1 MTIES
6 TPNVKPV
13 RWATVGVLAV
23 LLIGVTVIVI
33 AGLASEGERPGRDGV
48 LEIEVEDFA
57 LRPDRLIVPAEES
70 VTLVFQNPTA
80 YTHNLSFGRSEIVE
94 QGRTTGFR
102 EDLFAL
108 AEVSTTPRGALIR
121 PTAEVPTATLN
132 IKPGTTVRVQLT
144 LPDEAIGTWQVG
156 CYIGPGCDY
165 RIGPTAELIV
175 E

>member
-1 MTIES
+1 MATES
-6 TPNVKPV
+6 TPRVRPV

-23 LLIGVTVIVI
+23 LLIGVTAIVI
-33 AGLASEGERPGRDGV
+33 TELVREGERPGRDGV
-48 LEIEVEDFA
+48 LEIEVQDFA
-57 LRPDRLIVPAEES
+57 LRPDRLIVPAEET
-70 VTLVFQNPTA
+70 VTLVFENPTR

-94 QGRTTGFR
+94 EGRTTGFR

-108 AEVSTTPRGALIR
+108 AEVSTTPQRALIR
-121 PTAEVPTATLN
+121 PTADVPTSTLN
-132 IKPGTTVRVQLT
+132 IKPGSTVRVELT
-144 LPDEAIGTWQVG
+144 LPDEATGTWQIG